1 MSAIKKTFTYGRHQV
16 TLETGEIARQA
27 SGAVIVNMD
36 DTVVLVTVVAK
47 NEVKP
52 GQDFFPLTVDY
63 QEKTYAA
70 GRIPGGFL
78 KRESRPSEGET
89 LISRLIDRPIRPLF
103 PEGFFNEV
111 QIIATV
117 MSSNPEVSA
126 DIPAL
131 IGASAALSLS
141 GLPFDGPVGAARV
154 GFINGE
160 YVLNPT
166 NSELKNSALDLVVAG
181 TETAVLMVESEAME
195 LPEDIMLGAVMF
207 GHAQMQAAITAIN
220 ELTDEAGADAW
231 DWQPVAEDTAMVER
245 LKALAEDGLQQ
256 AYNIK
261 QKQARMA
268 AIDEVRS
275 KAFAELIAPDMDTV
289 AANAVKDA
297 FHRVEASV
305 VRNRI
310 LSGQPRID
318 GRDTRTVRPITIRTG
333 VLPRTH
339 GSALFTRV
347 KPRRWSSP
355 HSAPGATSRP
365 SMRSKAVIRTASCCS
380 TTCPPTP
387 PVKPAAWAHPSAAK
401 SATGGWPSA
410 RCWRCCP
417 PRKNSATPCA
427 WFRKSPNPT
436 ARRRWLRC
444 AAAACR

>member
-1 MSAIKKTFTYGRHQV
+1 HQV

-36 DTVVLVTVVAK
+36 DTMVLVTVVAK

-166 NSELKNSALDLVVAG
+166 NAELKDSALDLVVAG
-181 TETAVLMVESEAME
+181 TESAVLMVESEAME
-195 LPEDIMLGAVMF
+195 LPEDIMLGAVVF
-207 GHAQMQAAITAIN
+207 GHTQMQAAINAIN
-220 ELTDEAGADAW
+220 ELADEAGADAW
-231 DWQPVAEDTAMVER
+231 DWAPPAEDAAMVER

-256 AYNIK
+256 AYNI
-261 QKQARMA
+261 
-268 AIDEVRS
+268 
-275 KAFAELIAPDMDTV
+275 
-289 AANAVKDA
+289 
-297 FHRVEASV
+297 
-305 VRNRI
+305 
-310 LSGQPRID
+310 
-318 GRDTRTVRPITIRTG
+318 
-333 VLPRTH
+333 
-339 GSALFTRV
+339 
-347 KPRRWSSP
+347 
-355 HSAPGATSRP
+355 
-365 SMRSKAVIRTASCCS
+365 
-380 TTCPPTP
+380 
-387 PVKPAAWAHPSAAK
+387 
-401 SATGGWPSA
+401 
-410 RCWRCCP
+410 
-417 PRKNSATPCA
+417 
-427 WFRKSPNPT
+427 
-436 ARRRWLRC
+436 
-444 AAAACR
+444 